1 MHKHKLDRV
10 LSVPSPA
17 NEDHLSDYQRRDF
30 EVIDYHMHKLGTT
43 GLSFRGP
50 APGNLAS
57 GNYFTCIGAAQ
68 TYGCF
73 CEHPF
78 PAILAERL
86 AIPAL
91 NLGYG
96 GAGPEFFA
104 RHKELD
110 KHVNGG
116 RFAIVQVM
124 SGRSQS
130 NSMFETQGL
139 EYMVRRSDGAALG
152 ADEAYEN
159 LLYGPGI
166 LRRRPFGRV
175 TRRVMP
181 VFRAAQVRRIVAETR
196 QAWIESYRTLLARIR
211 VPAVLL
217 WFSRR
222 PPDYVEGLQSVS
234 ALFGEFPQLVNKDML
249 AEVRKLCG
257 HYVECVTHRGSPQ
270 PLFSRFTGEPVS
282 VDPARDRPDFTGGVW
297 THNAYYPSPEMHEDA
312 AAALLPVCESISSR
326 IPSPAGGRTVNQ

>member
-1 MHKHKLDRV
+1 MRRHKLDRA
-10 LSVPSPA
+10 PSNPTPA
-17 NEDHLSDYQRRDF
+17 NADHLSDYQRRDF
-30 EVIDYHMHKLGTT
+30 EVIDYHMHKLGET

-50 APGNLAS
+50 APGDLAS

-78 PAILAERL
+78 PAILSGKL
-86 AIPAL
+86 GIPAL

-104 RHKELD
+104 RHRELEMYL
-110 KHVNGG
+110 NGG
-116 RFAIVQVM
+116 RFVVVQVM

-139 EYMVRRSDGAALG
+139 EFMVRRSDGASFG
-152 ADEAYEN
+152 ADEAYQG
-159 LLYGPGI
+159 LLFGRDVF
-166 LRRRPFGRV
+166 RRRPFGRV
-175 TRRVMP
+175 TRLVAP
-181 VFRAAQVRRIVAETR
+181 LFRAAKVRRIVAETR
-196 QAWIESYRTLLARIR
+196 LAWIESYRTLLAGIR
-211 VPAVLL
+211 VPTVLL

-222 PPDYVEGLQSVS
+222 QPDYIEGFRSLP
-234 ALFGEFPQLVNKDML
+234 ALFGEFPQLVNKDMV

-257 HYVECVTHRGSPQ
+257 HYVECVTRRGDPQ

-297 THNAYYPSPEMHEDA
+297 THNVYYPSPEMHEDA
-312 AAALLPVCESISSR
+312 AAALLPVCESILSG
-326 IPSPAGGRTVNQ
+326 IPSVAKP